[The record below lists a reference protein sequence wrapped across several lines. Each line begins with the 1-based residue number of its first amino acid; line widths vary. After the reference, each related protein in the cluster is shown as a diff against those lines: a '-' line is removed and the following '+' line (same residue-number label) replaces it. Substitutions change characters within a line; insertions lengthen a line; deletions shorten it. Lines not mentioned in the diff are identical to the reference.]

1 MWKKD
6 KSDRRQEEIINWLK
20 QTLESSFDFVHK
32 KMEIAG
38 REALLLY
45 IKTVVDSEQLQRD
58 IIKPFFELSTEEHY
72 KAYLTSLPY
81 QQELKEKEKI
91 AEELTKGSIVIFV
104 LNELF
109 LLDVKKVNTDLILP
123 MKLEPTIQGPE
134 LALSEDISTNLN
146 LIRQRY
152 HQPSLTVELFQL
164 GKISNQS
171 LAVIYDKDTV
181 NAVVLAKVKEKI
193 QSLNTAL
200 IQTTAELQRLL
211 NNNKRTLLPITI
223 LTERTDRIVY
233 NISGGK
239 VVLMLDGSPVALIA
253 PAVFYDFL
261 SATEDMYHPFWITI
275 FTKCLR
281 YLGFVVSLTLPA
293 LYVAITSY
301 NPEVLRMELALS
313 ISGSRIGVPYPSY
326 IEVLFMLIVM
336 ELLIEAS
343 IRLPKVV
350 SATATTVGGLILGT
364 AATEAALTS
373 TIMIIIVSAM
383 AISTFVI
390 PINEMGF
397 AIRVLKYGT
406 LLFATIA
413 GLMGIVIYLMGLIMF
428 LCNKDSFGEPY
439 FKLFIQRKTAETG
452 GEGG

>member
-1 MWKKD
+1 M
-6 KSDRRQEEIINWLK
+6 
-20 QTLESSFDFVHK
+20 H
-32 KMEIAG
+32 IAG
-38 REALLLY
+38 KEAMLLY
-45 IKTVVDSEQLQRD
+45 IKTVVDGQQLQRD
-58 IIKPFFELSTEEHY
+58 IIKPFFEMATEEYY

-81 QQELKEKEKI
+81 QQEIQEKEQI
-91 AEELTKGSIVIFV
+91 ASELTKGSIVVFV
-104 LNELF
+104 RDELF
-109 LLDVKKVNTDLILP
+109 VLDVKKINTDQVLP
-123 MKLEPTIQGPE
+123 VKLEPTIQGPE
-134 LALSEDISTNLN
+134 LALSEDIATNLN

-152 HQPSLTVELFQL
+152 HQPSLTVETLQM
-164 GKISNQS
+164 GEKTNQA
-171 LAVIYDKDTV
+171 LAIIYDKETV
-181 NAVVLAKVKEKI
+181 NTSVLKNIKTKI
-193 QSLNTAL
+193 QSINPPL
-200 IQTTAELQRLL
+200 IQTTAEIPRLL
-211 NNNKRTLLPITI
+211 NDKKRSLLPITI
-223 LTERTDRIVY
+223 LTERADRIIY

-261 SATEDMYHPFWITI
+261 TAIEDNYHPFWITT

-281 YLGFVVSLTLPA
+281 YLGLVVSLTLPA
-293 LYVAITSY
+293 LYVAVTSY
-301 NPEVLRMELALS
+301 NPEILRMELALS

-390 PINEMGF
+390 PINEMAF
-397 AIRVLKYGT
+397 AMRVLKYGT
-406 LLFATIA
+406 LLFATVA
-413 GLMGIVIYLMGLIMF
+413 GLLGIIVYLMGLIMY
-428 LCNKDSFGEPY
+428 LCNKESFGEPY
-439 FKLFIQRKTAETG
+439 FKLFIQRKTDEIG
-452 GEGG
+452 GKGG

>member
-1 MWKKD
+1 MWKKG
-6 KSDRRQEEIINWLK
+6 KSDRKPEEIINWLT
-20 QTLESSFDFVHK
+20 QTLESSFDFIHK
-32 KMEIAG
+32 HMHIAG
-38 REALLLY
+38 KEAMLLY
-45 IKTVVDSEQLQRD
+45 IKTVVDGQQLQRD
-58 IIKPFFELSTEEHY
+58 IIKPFFEMATEEYY

-81 QQELKEKEKI
+81 QQEIQEKEQI
-91 AEELTKGSIVIFV
+91 ASELTKGSIVVFV
-104 LNELF
+104 RDELF
-109 LLDVKKVNTDLILP
+109 VLDVKKINTDQVLP
-123 MKLEPTIQGPE
+123 VKLEPTIQGPE
-134 LALSEDISTNLN
+134 LALSEDIATNLN

-152 HQPSLTVELFQL
+152 HQPSLTVETLQM
-164 GKISNQS
+164 GEKTNQA
-171 LAVIYDKDTV
+171 LAIIYDKETV
-181 NAVVLAKVKEKI
+181 NTSVLKNIKTKI
-193 QSLNTAL
+193 QSINPPL
-200 IQTTAELQRLL
+200 IQTTAEIPRLL
-211 NNNKRTLLPITI
+211 NDKKRSLLPITI
-223 LTERTDRIVY
+223 LTERADRIIY

-261 SATEDMYHPFWITI
+261 TAIEDNYHPFWITT

-281 YLGFVVSLTLPA
+281 YLGLVVSLTLPA
-293 LYVAITSY
+293 LYVAVTSY
-301 NPEVLRMELALS
+301 NPEILRMELALS

-390 PINEMGF
+390 PINEMAF
-397 AIRVLKYGT
+397 AMRVLKYGT
-406 LLFATIA
+406 LLFATVA
-413 GLMGIVIYLMGLIMF
+413 GLLGIIVYLMGLIMY
-428 LCNKDSFGEPY
+428 LCNKESFGEPY
-439 FKLFIQRKTAETG
+439 FKLFIQRKTDEIG
-452 GEGG
+452 GKGG